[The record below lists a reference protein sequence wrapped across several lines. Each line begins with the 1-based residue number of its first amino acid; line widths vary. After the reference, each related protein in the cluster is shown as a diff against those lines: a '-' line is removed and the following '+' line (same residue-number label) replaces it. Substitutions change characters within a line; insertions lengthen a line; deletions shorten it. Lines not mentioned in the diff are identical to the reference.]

1 MRNWVTNLILFITL
15 LFIAFLFGWL
25 GLIMLTAI
33 YITGFFIK
41 LFKHK

>member
-1 MRNWVTNLILFITL
+1 M
-15 LFIAFLFGWL
+15 AFLLGWL
-25 GLIMLTAI
+25 GLIVLAAI